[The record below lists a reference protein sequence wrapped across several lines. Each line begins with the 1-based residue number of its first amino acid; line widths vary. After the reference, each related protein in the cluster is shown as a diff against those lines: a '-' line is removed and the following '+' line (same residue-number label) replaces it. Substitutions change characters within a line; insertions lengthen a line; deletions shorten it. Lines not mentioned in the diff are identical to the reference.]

1 MNFYVHYLHFDDLY
15 DDDDVEQM
23 YFTNDYMIYFS
34 NSSIKYEN
42 TTMDN

>member
-1 MNFYVHYLHFDDLY
+1 MYIIYISMIFYLY
-15 DDDDVEQM
+15 DDDVEQM

-42 TTMDN
+42 TTMNNL